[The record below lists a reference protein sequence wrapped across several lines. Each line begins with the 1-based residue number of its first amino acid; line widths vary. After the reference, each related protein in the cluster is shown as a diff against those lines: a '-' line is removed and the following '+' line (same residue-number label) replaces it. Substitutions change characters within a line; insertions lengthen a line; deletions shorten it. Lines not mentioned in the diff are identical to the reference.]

1 MTEQFTN
8 PDDESIRAALAA
20 ALTVAVVGLS
30 PDASRPS
37 HGVAKALQRHGLRVV
52 PVNPNVGQVLG
63 EKAYA
68 SLDDIPF
75 RVDIVDVFRSPPH
88 VPAVVDACVRIRPHV
103 LWLQDGVI
111 HSQAALRA
119 RQAGMLVVMNRC
131 IARDGLPLL
140 RRQGG

>member
-20 ALTVAVVGLS
+20 ARTVAVVGLS

-52 PVNPNVGQVLG
+52 PVNPNVRQVLG
-63 EKAYA
+63 ERAYG
-68 SLDDIPF
+68 SLDEIPF
-75 RVDIVDVFRSPPH
+75 RVDIVDVFRSPAH
-88 VPAVVDACVRIRPHV
+88 VPAVVDACLRLRPGV

-111 HSQAALRA
+111 HPQAALRA
-119 RQAGMLVVMNRC
+119 RQGGMLVVMNRC